1 MYLKRLSPNRH
12 GMLLALVLLLCPQ
25 VQADA
30 PVNTPVVSG
39 SLRTENGVRVLR
51 LWGSPDE
58 QGYAHGYLMGENL
71 LAFLEGVLLDSGLV
85 PSAAVYDQVVRPQ
98 AVGAFEFT
106 DAQRKELAGIL
117 RGMVDRCGAERCRF
131 EKLGRAIDV
140 DDLIA
145 INTLADWVPGG
156 CSSFA
161 VWGSWTEG
169 GETIVG
175 RNLDYQMLPG
185 INIEHLLI
193 VRMESGEFK
202 TSWVSVA
209 WPGLIGAYSAMSE
222 HGIVAAMHDAPAP
235 RASLGKKVTP
245 RSIALRDIIE
255 NVSGDNAIAR
265 AEKILAQTPTLRGNN
280 FLVAGPSSIKGA
292 PAAVFEYDGD
302 ATLSDFATRRD
313 PGATVNASP
322 KQTIVCTNHYRTR
335 GAAKPCRR
343 YKLLA
348 DALSDW
354 PKSDRFDIQA
364 AWRVLSKAAVDST
377 LHSFVAQ
384 PDRKVLWVSFSGENT
399 QACENEPVRF
409 ELAKLLRRSPGGGK

>member
-1 MYLKRLSPNRH
+1 MNLKRLWSIRSAP
-12 GMLLALVLLLCPQ
+12 LLGLVFLLCPL
-25 VQADA
+25 VRAD
-30 PVNTPVVSG
+30 TPVKTPAVSG
-39 SLRTENGVRVLR
+39 SLRTEKGVRVLR
-51 LWGSPDE
+51 LWGTPDE

-106 DAQRKELAGIL
+106 GAQREELAGIL
-117 RGMVDRCGAERCRF
+117 RGMMDRCGPDRCRF

-161 VWGSWTEG
+161 VWGGWTEG

-193 VRMESGEFK
+193 VRLDSGESK
-202 TSWVSVA
+202 TSWVSIA

-222 HGIVAAMHDAPAP
+222 HGMVAAMHDAPAP
-235 RASLGKKVTP
+235 RASLGEKVIP

-255 NVSGDNAIAR
+255 KAFGDDAIDR
-265 AEKILAQTPTLRGNN
+265 AQKLLAATPTLRGNN

-302 ATLSDFATRRD
+302 QSHSSFATRRN
-313 PGATVNASP
+313 PGASVNASP
-322 KQTIVCTNHYRTR
+322 DQSIVCTNHYRSR
-335 GAAKPCRR
+335 GSARPCRR
-343 YKLLA
+343 YNLLA
-348 DALSDW
+348 DALSNW
-354 PKSDRFDIQA
+354 PKSERFGVQA

-377 LHSFVAQ
+377 LHSFVAL
-384 PDRKVLWVSFSGENT
+384 PDKKEFWVSFSGENT

-409 ELAKLLRRSPGGGK
+409 ELAELLRRSPGSKN